1 VADGWPDCSGHGN
14 VQLKT
19 TLGKVINGEALSVSA
34 HVVAW
39 HAFQS
44 ASLAGSREMCV
55 LDHRSHRI
63 GKGRRIMRTNISSI
77 HTFVLCLSK
86 VPVCLYV
93 LVECI
98 SSDL

>member
-1 VADGWPDCSGHGN
+1 VGDGWPDCCGHGN

-55 LDHRSHRI
+55 LDHRSHRERSKDHENKHLFNSYI
-63 GKGRRIMRTNISSI
+63 CPVSI
-77 HTFVLCLSK
+77 
-86 VPVCLYV
+86 
-93 LVECI
+93 
-98 SSDL
+98 